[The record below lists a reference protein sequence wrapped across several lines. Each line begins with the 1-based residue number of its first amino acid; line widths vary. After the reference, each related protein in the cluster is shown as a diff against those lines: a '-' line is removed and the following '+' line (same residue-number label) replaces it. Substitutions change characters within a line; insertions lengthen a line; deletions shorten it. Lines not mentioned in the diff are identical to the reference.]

1 MTTPIPLRYTRVV
14 IYFRGGGGLRGEERR
29 EDRGRGENVGRW
41 GGWGREAERRLGTKG
56 EWVEWSVSGEWLVWK
71 NMVEDEK
78 S

>member
-1 MTTPIPLRYTRVV
+1 V
-14 IYFRGGGGLRGEERR
+14 
-29 EDRGRGENVGRW
+29 

-78 S
+78 ILTEKGLYLGRWEREKESRYK